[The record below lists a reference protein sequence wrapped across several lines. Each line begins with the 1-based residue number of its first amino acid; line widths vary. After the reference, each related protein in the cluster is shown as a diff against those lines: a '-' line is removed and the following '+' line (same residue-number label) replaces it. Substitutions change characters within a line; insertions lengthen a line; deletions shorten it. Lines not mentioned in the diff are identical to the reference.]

1 MERGRLVL
9 SRTAGKEV
17 YIGDAVVR
25 VHSIKGNT
33 VRLCIE
39 APKDVPII
47 RPDAKRKREAA

>member
-9 SRTAGKEV
+9 SRKVGKEV

-25 VHSIKGNT
+25 VHSIKGGT

-47 RPDAKRKREAA
+47 RPDAKRKEAA